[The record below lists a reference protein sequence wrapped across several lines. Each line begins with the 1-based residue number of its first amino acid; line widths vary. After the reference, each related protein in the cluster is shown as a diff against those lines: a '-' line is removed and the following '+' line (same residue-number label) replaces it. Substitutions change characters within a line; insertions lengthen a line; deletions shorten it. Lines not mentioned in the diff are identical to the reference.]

1 MRRQYGLGN
10 NPSVQAVLRKL
21 RLRHVVDGVVDWLR
35 FRLDYAGMPR
45 YQPLPWRAASGQSAA
60 RVEGVTSRWDAMLPV
75 IRDVQARSAL
85 DIGCSIGWFSLKL
98 AALDIPTVGVEGY
111 PPYYRTAIYAAK
123 RAKADNFAV
132 AVMMLDGQTVRLL
145 PRVDCTLLLSVWHH
159 LVQQYGLSD
168 ASSILFEVWQR
179 TDKILFFESGEK
191 EMGPE
196 YGLPAMEPDARTW
209 LTEYL
214 EQVCAKGSVRHLGLH
229 HAGSGDGRVKWRNLF
244 AVVRDAS

>member
-1 MRRQYGLGN
+1 
-10 NPSVQAVLRKL
+10 LRKL
-21 RLRHVVDGVVDWLR
+21 RLRQAVDSAVDSLR
-35 FRLDYAGMPR
+35 FRLDYAVMPR
-45 YQPLPWRAASGQSAA
+45 YQPLPWRDVSGQPAS
-60 RVEGVTSRWDAMLPV
+60 RVEGVISRWEAMLPL
-75 IRDVQARSAL
+75 IQNVQPRSAL
-85 DIGCSIGWFSLKL
+85 DIGCSIGWFSFKL
-98 AALDIPTVGVEGY
+98 AALQIPTIGVEGY

-132 AVMMLDGQTVRLL
+132 LVMMLDERTARLL

-168 ASSILFEVWQR
+168 ATSILSEVGQR
-179 TDKILFFESGEK
+179 TEQVLFFETGEK

-214 EQVCAKGSVRHLGLH
+214 ERACPNSSVQHLGLH
-229 HAGSGDGRVKWRNLF
+229 DAGSDDGRIKSRNLF
-244 AVVRDAS
+244 AVVREAS